1 MIMKQIHSWRVHWR
15 YLRRR
20 LSKHVRHTT
29 ARSSS
34 YLGALLYV
42 SLGLGALTYTFTC
55 VAFPAY
61 EKIVALYQEQQKQE
75 AALRRVEQFAAS
87 HADYGAYAAIR
98 LRELQQLRSKLPQWT
113 DLNQAQGRLQ
123 QLAMRQGLLVKQLQ
137 LVDSKQ
143 EQLEPKKN
151 QSNQD
156 KQELA
161 SKQLQIELAG
171 DYFALVRWLK
181 QAERQHIQV
190 ERIEI
195 KGHISGMV
203 QANMCLRCFLLAKPA
218 LQEDVG

>member
-1 MIMKQIHSWRVHWR
+1 M
-15 YLRRR
+15 
-20 LSKHVRHTT
+20 
-29 ARSSS
+29 
-34 YLGALLYV
+34 
-42 SLGLGALTYTFTC
+42 
-55 VAFPAY
+55 
-61 EKIVALYQEQQKQE
+61 
-75 AALRRVEQFAAS
+75 
-87 HADYGAYAAIR
+87 
-98 LRELQQLRSKLPQWT
+98 QQLRSKLPQWT

-151 QSNQD
+151 QGNQE

-218 LQEDVG
+218 MQENIE

>member
-1 MIMKQIHSWRVHWR
+1 M
-15 YLRRR
+15 
-20 LSKHVRHTT
+20 HVRHTS
-29 ARSSS
+29 AKSSS
-34 YLGALLYV
+34 YLVALLYV
-42 SLGLGALTYTFTC
+42 SVGLCALTYTVTS
-55 VAFPAY
+55 VALPAY

-75 AALRRVEQFAAS
+75 AALLRVQQFAAS
-87 HADYGAYAAIR
+87 YADYEAYAAIR

-137 LVDSKQ
+137 LVEGKQ

-151 QSNQD
+151 QGNQE

-181 QAERQHIQV
+181 QAERKHIQV

-203 QANMCLRCFLLAKPA
+203 KANMCLRCFLLARPA
-218 LQEDVG
+218 MQEDIE

>member
-1 MIMKQIHSWRVHWR
+1 M
-15 YLRRR
+15 
-20 LSKHVRHTT
+20 HVRHTS
-29 ARSSS
+29 AKSSS
-34 YLGALLYV
+34 YLVALLYV
-42 SLGLGALTYTFTC
+42 SVGLCALTYTVTS
-55 VAFPAY
+55 VALPAY

-75 AALRRVEQFAAS
+75 AALLRVQQFAAS
-87 HADYGAYAAIR
+87 HTDYEAYAAIR

-137 LVDSKQ
+137 LVEGKQ

-151 QSNQD
+151 QGNQE

>member
-1 MIMKQIHSWRVHWR
+1 M
-15 YLRRR
+15 
-20 LSKHVRHTT
+20 HVRHTS
-29 ARSSS
+29 AKSSS
-34 YLGALLYV
+34 YLVALLYV
-42 SLGLGALTYTFTC
+42 SVGLCALTYTVTS
-55 VAFPAY
+55 VALPAY

-75 AALRRVEQFAAS
+75 AALLRVQQFAAS
-87 HADYGAYAAIR
+87 HTDYEAYAAIR

-137 LVDSKQ
+137 LVEGKQ

-151 QSNQD
+151 QGNQE

-195 KGHISGMV
+195 RGHISGMV
-203 QANMCLRCFLLAKPA
+203 QANMCLRCFLLARPA
-218 LQEDVG
+218 MQEDIE

>member
-1 MIMKQIHSWRVHWR
+1 M
-15 YLRRR
+15 
-20 LSKHVRHTT
+20 HVKRKT

-34 YLGALLYV
+34 YLVALLYV
-42 SLGLGALTYTFTC
+42 SVGLGALTYTLTC

-75 AALRRVEQFAAS
+75 AALRRVQQFAAS
-87 HADYGAYAAIR
+87 HADYEAYAAIR

-137 LVDSKQ
+137 LVEGKQ

-151 QSNQD
+151 QGNQD

-218 LQEDVG
+218 MQEDVD

>member
-1 MIMKQIHSWRVHWR
+1 MHF
-15 YLRRR
+15 
-20 LSKHVRHTT
+20 RHTS
-29 ARSSS
+29 AKSSS
-34 YLGALLYV
+34 YLVALLYV
-42 SLGLGALTYTFTC
+42 SVGLCALTYTVTS
-55 VAFPAY
+55 VALPAY
-61 EKIVALYQEQQKQE
+61 EKIVALYQEHQKQE
-75 AALRRVEQFAAS
+75 AVLLRVQQFAAS
-87 HADYGAYAAIR
+87 HADYEAYAAIR

-137 LVDSKQ
+137 LVEGKQ

-151 QSNQD
+151 QGNQE

-218 LQEDVG
+218 MQEDIE